1 MTTSTKAKAPKASAT
16 ISSVVLDAYSKLVNL
31 EGEQA
36 FIELCVKRLSAGT
49 SSVRDI
55 QASINKAEGTAPTLR
70 ASHVQY
76 FATMSQI
83 LATVPNAKKQPI
95 SELLKMAQRF
105 QTAHS
110 KENVESELAKV
121 ENYEQLAKETPTL
134 EKTRERKNAKATPA
148 PASLENI
155 FIKTISD
162 INAYK
167 GQGSIQ
173 SLKTT
178 DLQTLATLAELI
190 RVIAKNSGLTPKA
203 KA

>member
-1 MTTSTKAKAPKASAT
+1 MATTTKAKAPKASAT
-16 ISSVVLDAYSKLVNL
+16 ISNVIVDAYKNLINL

-55 QASINKAEGTAPTLR
+55 QASIKSANGSAPTLR

-76 FATMSQI
+76 FATMSEI
-83 LATVPNAKKQPI
+83 MATVKGAKNQPI

-134 EKTRERKNAKATPA
+134 ETTRNRKNAKATPA

-190 RVIAKNSGLTPKA
+190 RVIAQNSGLKPKA